1 MISNIDKIKLKELFD
16 IYTDPALWQLGLVL
30 GDVQKSSN
38 VDWIK
43 LVNDYMQAME
53 IHDSGEFPDEWF
65 PNED

>member
-16 IYTDPALWQLGLVL
+16 IYTDPALFELGLVL

-43 LVNDYMQAME
+43 LVNDYMQAMD
-53 IHDSGEFPDEWF
+53 IHDCGQFPDEWF
-65 PNED
+65 PDED